1 MRTLRYA
8 LLMLAL
14 CGSGRAALP
23 PLIDRDAFFGE
34 VQIADAQISPDGRYL
49 SFVKPYQG
57 VRNIWVKKTT
67 EPFSAAKPVS
77 AETHRPIPGY
87 FWSRDGRYLLYVQD
101 HDGDEN
107 FNVYAI
113 DPADPPA
120 SGREVPPTRNITDAK
135 GARAEIYE
143 LPRNEPDIMFVGLND
158 RDKAWHDLYRVRI
171 STGERTL
178 IRKNTERIAGWT
190 FDHQGRLRLALR
202 TTDAGDSEI
211 LRVDQDAFA
220 RIYSCD
226 ITEECWPVGFDPDNR
241 FVYLHTNKGVNL
253 AALVLLDP
261 ASGAV
266 SPVESDPLQRDDLSG
281 VLFSEVTDRPIA
293 TLYQDDR
300 VRIYWKDA
308 KFAADYRW
316 LKARCGDAEL
326 TFGAHTRDENLFVVF
341 AYGDV
346 EPGKTYLFDR
356 TRRTLQLQFQEREE
370 IPRAALAPMQSIR
383 YKSVDGTEIQAYLAL
398 PKGVP
403 PKELPLIV
411 WPHGGP
417 WARDTWGF
425 RREPQ
430 FFANRGYAVL
440 QPNFRASTGFGKAFL
455 NAGNGQWGR
464 RMQEDVTA
472 GVHYLIAQG
481 TVDPKRVGI
490 AGISYG
496 GYATLAGVAFT
507 PDVYAAAVSIVG
519 PSNLNTL
526 LAAIPPYWESFRRIM
541 YLRMGDPGTPEGRKL
556 LSEESPLNSATRIR
570 APLMVVQGANDPRVN
585 KRESDQIVIAA
596 RDHGVPVE
604 YLVAPDEGHG
614 FARPVNNLAMV
625 SEMEK
630 FLAAHLGGRYQQSMP
645 PEVAARVRE
654 ITVDPKSVV
663 LAGNP
668 PGQL

>member
-202 TTDAGDSEI
+202 TTDAGDTEI

-370 IPRAALAPMQSIR
+370 IPRAALTPMQSIR
-383 YKSVDGTEIQAYLAL
+383 YKSVDGTEIQAYLTL

-556 LSEESPLNSATRIR
+556 LSEESPLNSASRIR